1 MDPHPERP
9 PTRHLERLE
18 VDRLRLSTTTIR
30 EIGRGFVVLDVAAA
44 SDTTATRLPDGVE
57 LAGERVEHGSLAVR
71 IDAVG
76 PRTFRYRFAL
86 GADVPAGDTPMLAS
100 EMRSDPA
107 ARVELTGAGVSITTS
122 EASIE
127 VEVPEMGGPT
137 LRVRRSDGSVVGTL
151 GGGESNLMSAWD
163 AFPTGICRTPVE
175 GHRLAT
181 EVFSIR
187 EDECVYGFG
196 EQFGR
201 LDKVGQTI
209 DVDMAEAL
217 GTVTPRAYKNVPFW
231 VTTAG
236 WGVFANHDARLT
248 AWIGSRSAPQL
259 QVAVDDDW
267 FDAFVF
273 VGDVRQVLHAYT
285 ELTGRP
291 NVPPDWSFGFW
302 QSKISY
308 SSAAETLEVAER
320 MRAEDLPFDVLHLD
334 THWFRS
340 DWYCDLEFD
349 PDRFPDAA
357 GYLAAMAAMGVK
369 VSLWQL
375 PYIPEGSTLF
385 DELAAVDGFVRRDD
399 GSLYDIGI
407 CYSPDWKGGRVGCI
421 DFTNPSAVEVHQRWL
436 GKLFDLG
443 ARAIKVDFGEQ
454 APLDGVYHD
463 GTPGHRMHNRYPL
476 LYNQAVAEATHAQTG
491 EWIIWARAAF
501 AGSQRYPLHWGGDS
515 SARWDNLF
523 ADVAGGLSLGL
534 CGFPF
539 WSMDIGGFL
548 GEPDDDLLIRWLQ
561 AGLFLSHSRIHGFG
575 NRELYDRGATTD
587 LARDLLH
594 LRYQLLPYLLGQA
607 HLAAAAGVPL
617 ARALVVDHPDDPTT
631 WHLGNQWLLGDDLL
645 VAPVANPDGDRRV
658 YLPEGDWVHWFTG
671 EQHRGPTWLT
681 TQSPIEHFPLYQRAA
696 SLVPIGPV
704 MSHVGAR
711 PTDVLSLRVAD
722 PTVASEWQ
730 GVARVDGADVRII
743 TTRDDPTVVV
753 EGLPSGVDV
762 HIVDATG
769 HAVERP
775 IRRT

>member
-1 MDPHPERP
+1 MDPHLDRP
-9 PTRHLERLE
+9 PTRFLERLE
-18 VDRLRLSTTTIR
+18 VDRLRLSSTSIR
-30 EIGRGFVVLDVAAA
+30 ALGPGFVVLDVTCA
-44 SDTTATRLPDGVE
+44 SDTTLTRLLEADG
-57 LAGERVEHGSLAVR
+57 LAGEPVEAGSLTVR

-76 PRTFRYRFAL
+76 PRAFRYRFAL
-86 GADVPAGDTPMLAS
+86 GAAVPEGATPML
-100 EMRSDPA
+100 DHDVGVHPG
-107 ARVELTGAGVSITTS
+107 ARVERTVAGLTITTD
-122 EASIE
+122 EASLE
-127 VEVPEMGGPT
+127 VEVPELGGPT
-137 LRVRRSDGSVVGTL
+137 LRVRREDGSVVGAV
-151 GGGESNLMSAWD
+151 GGGEANLMSAWD
-163 AFPTGICRTPVE
+163 AFPTGICRTPLE

-181 EVFSIR
+181 EVFSIGD
-187 EDECVYGFG
+187 DECVYGFG

-209 DVDMAEAL
+209 DVDMEEAL

-248 AWIGSRSAPQL
+248 AWIGSRCAPQL

-273 VGDVRQVLHAYT
+273 VGDVRQVLGAYT

-320 MRAEDLPFDVLHLD
+320 MRAADLPFDVLHLD

-340 DWYCDLEFD
+340 DWLCDLEFD
-349 PDRFPDAA
+349 PTRFPDPA
-357 GYLAAMAAMGVK
+357 GYLQSMDAMGVK

-375 PYIPEGSTLF
+375 PYIPEGCALF
-385 DELAAVDGFVRRDD
+385 DELAAVDGFVRRED
-399 GSLYDIGI
+399 GSLYDIGL
-407 CYSPDWKGGRVGCI
+407 CYSPDWTGGRVGCI
-421 DFTNPSAVEVHQRWL
+421 DFSNPAAVEAHQRWL
-436 GKLFDLG
+436 GTLFDLG
-443 ARAIKVDFGEQ
+443 ARAVKVDFGEQ
-454 APLDGVYHD
+454 APIDGVYHD
-463 GTPGHRMHNRYPL
+463 GTSGHRMHNRYPL
-476 LYNQAVAEATHAQTG
+476 LYNQAVAEATHAATG

-594 LRYQLLPYLLGQA
+594 LRYQLMPYVLGQA
-607 HLAAAAGVPL
+607 HLAAGAGVPL
-617 ARALVVDHPDDPTT
+617 ARAMVVDHPDDPTT
-631 WHLGNQWLLGDDLL
+631 WHLGNQWKLGDDLL
-645 VAPVANPDGDRRV
+645 VAPVADPAGRRKV
-658 YLPEGDWVHWFTG
+658 YLPEGDWVHWFSG
-671 EQHRGPTWLT
+671 EVHHGPCWISTH
-681 TQSPIEHFPLYQRAA
+681 SPIEHFPLYQRAA
-696 SLVPIGPV
+696 SLVPLAPV
-704 MSHVGAR
+704 MAHVGAR
-711 PTDVLSLRVAD
+711 PTDVLTLRVGD
-722 PTVASEWQ
+722 PAAISDWA
-730 GVARVDGADVRII
+730 GVARVDGAAVTI
-743 TTRDDPTVVV
+743 TSRADATVVV
-753 EGLPSGVDV
+753 DGLPASVDV
-762 HIVDATG
+762 RLVDRAG
-769 HAVERP
+769 QDIDRA